1 MANLPYIDKISVN
14 GTLYDIHDARL
25 ENVNFL
31 NFAGVSDETD

>member
-1 MANLPYIDKISVN
+1 MANLPYIDKISIN
-14 GTLYDIHDARL
+14 GSLHDIHDARL